1 MYFPKSKSETPIEM
15 PVPDPDIQILET
27 NPVVETSLSLFDM
40 AGSPPVPTKAPAVNE
55 SRDKAEVLNQE
66 NKLIAD
72 TTPLPI
78 NPSQSVKHVN
88 KIASFWRKLIDA
100 FR

>member
-1 MYFPKSKSETPIEM
+1 
-15 PVPDPDIQILET
+15 
-27 NPVVETSLSLFDM
+27 M

-72 TTPLPI
+72 TVPVPI
-78 NPSQSVKHVN
+78 NLAEPKKPVN
-88 KIASFWRKLIDA
+88 KIASFWKKLTDA